1 MINVSRTEI
10 YFCPY
15 FSIYPRLIKQ
25 ILIFYRMKY
34 KLHLICLA
42 LLAFSFITLSDARVR
57 RKKVKKTKP
66 TPEPVETSKKT
77 INLQNN
83 SDEPVKISLNPEENH
98 ETELPKP
105 KRNGKRKAVK
115 RKVDGVQNQQP
126 NEDYVT
132 DYTDYDNNY
141 GDYNEGSSNFLVFL
155 WNCY

>member
-1 MINVSRTEI
+1 
-10 YFCPY
+10 
-15 FSIYPRLIKQ
+15 
-25 ILIFYRMKY
+25 MKY